1 MSPPDREGAMAER
14 AARVTVLVAAFEVQ
28 LADVR
33 AANRMLRESF
43 AAVDHAATA
52 AVAQVCV

>member
-1 MSPPDREGAMAER
+1 MAER